1 MKNKIGYMGKYSVL
15 VNIRKYKP
23 KGSTIKYIH
32 NKYYVY
38 EIYTKKLDSGKWGT
52 RTDKLIGYI
61 DEKQGFISNNNYIIS
76 EEISTLEYGQ
86 YAVVINN
93 SKQTLERLLK
103 YFNPQDAFCIYVVSV
118 LHNINEFVPCIS
130 FGYHNLSKILDALGR
145 KYISSK

>member
-1 MKNKIGYMGKYSVL
+1 MGKYSVPE
-15 VNIRKYKP
+15 NIRKCKP

-38 EIYTKKLDSGKWGT
+38 EIYAKKLDSGKWGT
-52 RTDKLIGYI
+52 RTGKLIGYI

-118 LHNINEFVPCIS
+118 VHVINEFVPLKDINNYVEQSYLSKLYPSIS
-130 FGYHNLSKILDALGR
+130 FSYYNLQ
-145 KYISSK
+145 KY